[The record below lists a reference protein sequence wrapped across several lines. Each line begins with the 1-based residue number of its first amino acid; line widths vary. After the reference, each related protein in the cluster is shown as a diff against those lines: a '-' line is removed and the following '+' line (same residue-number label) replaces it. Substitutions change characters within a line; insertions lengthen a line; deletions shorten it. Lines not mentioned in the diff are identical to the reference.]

1 MPRSTF
7 TVTPTRQQA
16 ACKGDCD
23 WTSAH
28 SYTPRPT
35 PACRRQ
41 GRGRAPPTPS
51 PPQACRPLP
60 ALGTQWHGNPRQS
73 APDHSSER
81 DAQTQAGGRVRETA
95 STHSK
100 CHAEERDTTHRG
112 RRADTLGQDMSASN
126 IDRLVQRVVA
136 SAQGSG
142 DRGVRGGR
150 RCEWMGLGTCS
161 FARGKGTQSLHPP
174 RARLAVWVPQRTPR
188 EPLVQLMHHC
198 GVAAHLCMGEVRGL
212 RELHRTFWMGWALFT
227 F

>member
-1 MPRSTF
+1 
-7 TVTPTRQQA
+7 
-16 ACKGDCD
+16 
-23 WTSAH
+23 
-28 SYTPRPT
+28 
-35 PACRRQ
+35 
-41 GRGRAPPTPS
+41 
-51 PPQACRPLP
+51 
-60 ALGTQWHGNPRQS
+60 
-73 APDHSSER
+73 
-81 DAQTQAGGRVRETA
+81 
-95 STHSK
+95 
-100 CHAEERDTTHRG
+100 
-112 RRADTLGQDMSASN
+112 MSASN

-198 GVAAHLCMGEVRGL
+198 GVAAHLRMGEVRGL

>member
-16 ACKGDCD
+16 ACKRDCD
-23 WTSAH
+23 WTRTGAH

-73 APDHSSER
+73 APGHSSSER

-100 CHAEERDTTHRG
+100 CHAEERDTTHSG

-126 IDRLVQRVVA
+126 TDRLVQRVVA

-150 RCEWMGLGTCS
+150 RCEGWDSG
-161 FARGKGTQSLHPP
+161 
-174 RARLAVWVPQRTPR
+174 RAALQGGR
-188 EPLVQLMHHC
+188 
-198 GVAAHLCMGEVRGL
+198 AHRACTHQELCWLFRCHRGL
-212 RELHRTFWMGWALFT
+212 FVSYWCY
-227 F
+227 